1 MHRLL
6 NHKQIHLSYELMRCM
21 NQTRAPGTEAGR
33 WLVLVCAAV
42 RTSSRISEFPL
53 AKDRLRR
60 WKKSKPKFSLRVWHL
75 LDPCLQSQFPTFAAQ
90 NQRACPALFPVFPYN
105 VSKQKDPA
113 YKAGCLCR
121 SVFMENTM
129 LSPHEFATLLLV
141 QEAPNQVDME
151 REELDAL
158 LERQLVQ
165 LENLASGRQQWRL
178 TATGDSTVKA
188 FKRYP

>member
-1 MHRLL
+1 V
-6 NHKQIHLSYELMRCM
+6 RC
-21 NQTRAPGTEAGR
+21 
-33 WLVLVCAAV
+33 
-42 RTSSRISEFPL
+42 RTNFKWILRILINGGPPPL
-53 AKDRLRR
+53 AKKVKAKIFAMNLALVRRLPTIPIPGTRST
-60 WKKSKPKFSLRVWHL
+60 KSTRLPGGFSV
-75 LDPCLQSQFPTFAAQ
+75 S
-90 NQRACPALFPVFPYN
+90 PY
-105 VSKQKDPA
+105 KRFEAKDPA

-121 SVFMENTM
+121 SVVMENTM

-188 FKRYP
+188 FKRYS

>member
-1 MHRLL
+1 MF
-6 NHKQIHLSYELMRCM
+6 
-21 NQTRAPGTEAGR
+21 
-33 WLVLVCAAV
+33 VCAAA
-42 RTSSRISEFPL
+42 RTSSRFSEFAQTP
-53 AKDRLRR
+53 DRFHDM
-60 WKKSKPKFSLRVWHL
+60 KKSKPKFSLRICHL
-75 LDPCLQSQFPTFAAQ
+75 SDACLQSVFPALAAQ
-90 NQRACPALFPVFPYN
+90 NRCVCPAISVFPYN

-121 SVFMENTM
+121 SVVMENTM

-188 FKRYP
+188 FKRYS

>member
-1 MHRLL
+1 MCSH
-6 NHKQIHLSYELMRCM
+6 
-21 NQTRAPGTEAGR
+21 A
-33 WLVLVCAAV
+33 
-42 RTSSRISEFPL
+42 
-53 AKDRLRR
+53 
-60 WKKSKPKFSLRVWHL
+60 
-75 LDPCLQSQFPTFAAQ
+75 DPCVRRRTNLKWNLRIRVSEGPPPQAEKVKAKIFTASLALVRRLPTIPIPGIRSTKSTRLPGNFS
-90 NQRACPALFPVFPYN
+90 VFPYN
-105 VSKQKDPA
+105 VSKQKDLA

-121 SVFMENTM
+121 SVVMENTM

-188 FKRYP
+188 FKRYS